1 MTEVFLFLYVMF
13 KKVMIAGLITAILL
27 TTVRVHSDLSGL
39 VTESTPMGIVS
50 FELADSRAAA
60 EQMMADV
67 GKSPLKVNII
77 LDFFLLIAYSTF
89 FFFCCQAFISF
100 FRKTWQRWMG
110 YLFLELSVLA
120 GLLDFIENVAMLI
133 TLSEN
138 ITKTSV
144 WVSRHA
150 AIAKFLLIGF
160 VVAYIIVMIIVSYIY
175 NKKSKAHG

>member
-1 MTEVFLFLYVMF
+1 MF
-13 KKVMIAGLITAILL
+13 KKVMIAGLCTAVLL
-27 TTVRVHSDLSGL
+27 TVVRVHSDLSEL
-39 VTESTPMGIVS
+39 VTEVTPMGIVS
-50 FELADSRAAA
+50 FELAESRAAA
-60 EQMMADV
+60 EEMMAV
-67 GKSPLKVNII
+67 IGKSPLKVNII
-77 LDFFLLIAYSTF
+77 LDFFLLIAYSCF

-100 FRKTWQRWMG
+100 FTKTWQRWMG

-150 AIAKFLLIGF
+150 AIAKFGIIAL
-160 VVAYIIVMIIVSYIY
+160 VVVYIIMMILVSYFY
-175 NKKSKAHG
+175 NKRRKAHG